1 MTKFNEKTSNKK
13 QKLSLMLSPET
24 QSLQRE
30 HIFCLDRSDF
40 EGNTSLGGKIY
51 HHQVALVVRGFDINT
66 LAKAED
72 LPQLR
77 DINKNVKCTNLGIST
92 LKLLS
97 SMFFISNST
106 RDNSQFTFHSLLF
119 VTS

>member
-1 MTKFNEKTSNKK
+1 MTKFNEKTSNTK
-13 QKLSLMLSPET
+13 QKLSLMLSPKT
-24 QSLQRE
+24 QSLQKE

-40 EGNTSLGGKIY
+40 EGNTSLGRKIY

-77 DINKNVKCTNLGIST
+77 DINKNVKCTNLGSVQI
-92 LKLLS
+92 
-97 SMFFISNST
+97 
-106 RDNSQFTFHSLLF
+106 
-119 VTS
+119 